1 MSERVPQRWSFIAV
15 GALLAALAA
24 PALAQGQVVNGQARV
39 VKASIVELT
48 GIATTVLSDTGSLTD
63 SSDAR
68 ETSQTGAA
76 IPSLLRGGTLHATT
90 IGWPDQVASEA
101 SIANLALSVGGTTI
115 GADFVMSRVQAV
127 KGSAG
132 SGSTEVEGLSINGVS
147 ILVSGDPNQTVAI
160 PGGRVVINEQQSTS
174 TGTVVNALRVV
185 VTGVADVVIASA
197 SAGIR

>member
-90 IGWPDQVASEA
+90 IGWPDQVAS
-101 SIANLALSVGGTTI
+101 
-115 GADFVMSRVQAV
+115 
-127 KGSAG
+127 
-132 SGSTEVEGLSINGVS
+132 
-147 ILVSGDPNQTVAI
+147 
-160 PGGRVVINEQQSTS
+160 
-174 TGTVVNALRVV
+174 
-185 VTGVADVVIASA
+185 
-197 SAGIR
+197 